1 MTGTLTKREKITS
14 AARELFISQSYE
26 KTTMEEIARS
36 VPMSKATLY
45 TEFKSKEE
53 ILLEICR
60 AHIDEMNF
68 RVAEI
73 VEACKKDFI
82 ATLKTILMT
91 LAEGVYSVVAESLRS
106 PEALIFESGRL
117 QAMLLDRTERMPQII
132 QILLEKAKDKG
143 EIDGQTDSQAV
154 TRVLLSAL
162 TSYLPPYHRHF
173 TEPSRPSLESLK
185 GDLSVLLDL
194 LCGGLTSQRK
204 RNQRFV

>member
-1 MTGTLTKREKITS
+1 MTGLLTKRERITS

-26 KTTMEEIARS
+26 KTTMEEIARG

-45 TEFKSKEE
+45 TEFKNKEE
-53 ILLEICR
+53 VLLEICR
-60 AHIDEMNF
+60 THIDEMNL
-68 RVAEI
+68 RVAAI
-73 VEACKKDFI
+73 VEASEEDCI
-82 ATLKTILMT
+82 TTLKTILVT
-91 LAEGVYSVVAESLRS
+91 LAEGIYGVVASLRS

-117 QAMLLDRTERMPQII
+117 QAKLLDRTARMPQII

-143 EIDGQTDSQAV
+143 EIDNQTDSQAV

-194 LCGGLTSQRK
+194 LCGGLTSQRA
-204 RNQRFV
+204 RNQRFI